1 MMKHFNIMWV
11 HWEIHF
17 KGGVGG
23 FMKKLMYRENCLKSG
38 GGGGGGLAKKEG
50 NALYVKIQI
59 IDSYQAEFSYPALF
73 EVVWLTLAPI
83 NIHIK

>member
-23 FMKKLMYRENCLKSG
+23 FMKKLMYRENCLKRG
-38 GGGGGGLAKKEG
+38 GGGQFADLRGGGLAKKEG

-59 IDSYQAEFSYPALF
+59 ISSYQAEFSYPALF
-73 EVVWLTLAPI
+73 EVV
-83 NIHIK
+83 